1 MGIVTGAWL
10 FVLGVLGAAS
20 LIIARK
26 PEAKEYIDKLTPYQG
41 WIGFVSMW
49 WGLWMIISSIL
60 NMGVLL
66 KYHKIWWITLVA
78 AGAVQLLLGI
88 LLGVGVFKTFIKD
101 ETANEKMDQA
111 VKKLA
116 PYQGTLGF
124 IAIGCG
130 IWAII
135 ARFTVY

>member
-1 MGIVTGAWL
+1 MGIIAGAWL
-10 FVLGVLGAAS
+10 FVLGVLGASS

-41 WIGFVSMW
+41 WIGFISMW
-49 WGLWMIISSIL
+49 WGLWTIINSIL
-60 NMGVLL
+60 TLGTWFKYAKMWWLTYLGSGV
-66 KYHKIWWITLVA
+66 I
-78 AGAVQLLLGI
+78 QLLLGI

-124 IAIGCG
+124 IAIGFG
-130 IWAII
+130 VWTLI
-135 ARFTVY
+135 ASFTLL